1 MEKITF
7 PNLYCPFPE
16 RKNQYFEVLQDYAL
30 QWVLRFKLIDSES
43 LYQRFSKAKF
53 YLLTAGAYPHCQLE
67 ELKIANDVIDWL
79 FIWDDQC
86 DISDLG
92 KKPELLKIWCNRFLE
107 ILNGA
112 ELTADDLPLGFA
124 LRDIRNRIINRG
136 SITFFHHFVRNFEDY
151 FYGCIEEAHNR
162 VTVSIPDVEAYI
174 KIRSAN
180 ATAALCLNLIEF
192 CDRVMIPYSLRNH
205 DTLNKL
211 TQMTINILAWSNDIF
226 SAPREIANGEVHN
239 LVFVIHHHQ
248 KIPLEKAMLAAAAMH
263 NQEVENLVKL
273 ESQITYFSAEIDA
286 EITKYISGLHAWI
299 RGNLD
304 WYAHSGRYQITEK
317 LELMAS

>member
-1 MEKITF
+1 
-7 PNLYCPFPE
+7 
-16 RKNQYFEVLQDYAL
+16 
-30 QWVLRFKLIDSES
+30 
-43 LYQRFSKAKF
+43 
-53 YLLTAGAYPHCQLE
+53 
-67 ELKIANDVIDWL
+67 
-79 FIWDDQC
+79 
-86 DISDLG
+86 
-92 KKPELLKIWCNRFLE
+92 
-107 ILNGA
+107 
-112 ELTADDLPLGFA
+112 
-124 LRDIRNRIINRG
+124 
-136 SITFFHHFVRNFEDY
+136 
-151 FYGCIEEAHNR
+151 
-162 VTVSIPDVEAYI
+162 
-174 KIRSAN
+174 
-180 ATAALCLNLIEF
+180 
-192 CDRVMIPYSLRNH
+192 MIPYSLRNH

-211 TQMTINILAWSNDIF
+211 TQMTINILAWSNGIF